1 LGRGGGRLRGG
12 NGAALVAARRGL
24 SLSIKG
30 GGSTPPFRPID
41 ELFGCLVSEE
51 PYVAIGGLFMVCVRA
66 GAAGR
71 SVGTGGGGLLPK
83 V

>member
-1 LGRGGGRLRGG
+1 MRGIGTVLAVGR
-12 NGAALVAARRGL
+12 L

-30 GGSTPPFRPID
+30 GGSMPPFGPMGK
-41 ELFGCLVSEE
+41 LFGFVAE
-51 PYVAIGGLFMVCVRA
+51 PYVAIGGLLIVCVRA

-71 SVGTGGGGLLPK
+71 SVGTGGGGRLPK